1 MALTADIARG
11 FYKNRSAY
19 KPLVQTARV
28 ETVRT
33 PAAKHGPKPSY
44 ENSMNARHLTRTN
57 ASQKIQGCQK
67 PRKDSRRHAWV
78 AEIPDDSH
86 RHHILATDCTEAKYL
101 IRVPNSCHGLDGLLE
116 DKIRSKMNRVGG
128 ITASYRNSYKHNI
141 CLDML
146 REGYHRSFSEL
157 SALIHKLNA
166 FREAEG
172 PGSDIWQQK
181 TLEEQH
187 EKLDKLQCFLTR
199 AEAAQ
204 RAGLYEEVY
213 NSQLSLACYFKGTE
227 DKLLSDYFFET
238 CLKTTAMISSDE
250 RQKEAEANANLGLA
264 YEEKGQLNK
273 AVEHY
278 EAFYQLSVEK
288 PWQDEDGCSHYAQ
301 ACENL
306 WRIYTLL
313 ADKMLE
319 CDKRREAI
327 KTLIKAF
334 EIAKEG
340 GDRKMEG
347 LAAYR
352 VALAYHANGDPQTA
366 IKYLQ
371 MYLKVSELL
380 NDDFGL
386 SKAYEAMSKALVSVG
401 NINEAIR
408 YLEMFV
414 EVAKRLSEKRSLVDA
429 CKSLGVIYN
438 TLGRYDLACEYIS
451 QAYDI
456 AITLSDLPL
465 LEIVQVHFGIAKAH
479 SMMTAVCRNIEA
491 GKRVNLDRLVIWKN
505 NRIDMFN
512 EPITDASSVS
522 SRRGEST

>member
-1 MALTADIARG
+1 MSIL
-11 FYKNRSAY
+11 SAITGQCPGGLPSL
-19 KPLVQTARV
+19 PLQQAICASA
-28 ETVRT
+28 
-33 PAAKHGPKPSY
+33 PSSQFPKPTYRIPTRQERIATAKRLKKQNEQSRLSKY
-44 ENSMNARHLTRTN
+44 EVN
-57 ASQKIQGCQK
+57 
-67 PRKDSRRHAWV
+67 V
-78 AEIPDDSH
+78 
-86 RHHILATDCTEAKYL
+86 
-101 IRVPNSCHGLDGLLE
+101 
-116 DKIRSKMNRVGG
+116 
-128 ITASYRNSYKHNI
+128 YRNSYKHNI

-512 EPITDASSVS
+512 EPITDAVDETFEDDAS
-522 SRRGEST
+522 ETAMEKK